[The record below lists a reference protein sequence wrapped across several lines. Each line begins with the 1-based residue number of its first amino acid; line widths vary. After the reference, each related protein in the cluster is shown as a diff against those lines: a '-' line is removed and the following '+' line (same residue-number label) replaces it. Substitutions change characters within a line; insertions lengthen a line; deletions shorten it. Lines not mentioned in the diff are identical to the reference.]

1 MMYKLTEKDFN
12 QSVQTLNHQFYINK
26 KKIIVNTPY
35 VFF

>member
-1 MMYKLTEKDFN
+1 MYKLTEKDFN
-12 QSVQTLNHQFYINK
+12 QSVQALNNNFYIYK